1 MSLKNILKNTKVDQE
16 TDNTWINE
24 FELEEKNRFWLDK
37 SFNIAIQILSKLRS
51 NKKQDLKP
59 STQKE
64 LAKSMGV
71 TPQYVNKLVK
81 GSENLT
87 LETIC
92 KIENILGFDI
102 LLKEQTEKETKD
114 FKNY

>member
-1 MSLKNILKNTKVDQE
+1 MSKEE
-16 TDNTWINE
+16 TDNTWVDE

-59 STQKE
+59 STKKE

-92 KIENILGFDI
+92 KIENILEFDI
-102 LLKEQTEKETKD
+102 LKPKQR
-114 FKNY
+114 